1 MLRAL
6 EFYAGIGGLGL
17 ALSRCMARSAEIV
30 AAFEWDPSAA
40 AVYAHNN
47 AKKHPVHRTD
57 ISRLTATDLAAYNAS
72 VFLLSPPCQPY
83 TVLSPEAKGH
93 ADPRASSFHHLM
105 FAVLPDLAK
114 QGALPQFLFVEN
126 VAGFKD
132 SVTHRQLLDLLAS
145 LDYSTREFLLSPLQF
160 GIPNSRKRFYLLAK
174 LSPLEFARPLPVFA
188 EWTDPRD
195 TNEPLASESLAQFL
209 DQVATDASECTVPDK
224 VLLKWAHEFDIVLP
238 SARRTCCFTR
248 GYTRLAQGS
257 GSVLQENTDLDTS
270 TTFRQFV
277 KLRNQDCTDE
287 AIALLRPLRL
297 RYFTPNE
304 LLRIFC
310 FHPPSEGEPAFS
322 WPPNISRKTKY
333 KLLGNSVNVLV
344 VRHLLD
350 YLCTEPSQ

>member
-6 EFYAGIGGLGL
+6 EFYAGIGGLSL
-17 ALSRCMARSAEIV
+17 ALSRCTVRDVELV

-40 AVYAHNN
+40 AVYAYNN
-47 AKKHPVHRTD
+47 AKRHPVHRTD
-57 ISRLTATDLAAYNAS
+57 ISRLSAAVLAAYNAS

-83 TVLSPEAKGH
+83 TVLSPDAKGD

-105 FAVLPDLAK
+105 FSVLPDLAK
-114 QGALPQFLFVEN
+114 QCSLPRFVFVEN

-132 SVTHRQLLDLLAS
+132 SVTHRQLHEMLAS
-145 LDYSTREFLLSPLQF
+145 LNYSTREFLLSPLQF

-174 LSPLEFARPLPVFA
+174 LGPLEFALPPSVFV

-195 TNEPLASESLAQFL
+195 TNEPLSSESLARFL
-209 DQVATDASECTVPDK
+209 DQGTTETNECIVPDK

-238 SARRTCCFTR
+238 SAQRTCCFTR
-248 GYTRLAQGS
+248 GYTHLAQGS
-257 GSVLQENTDLDTS
+257 GSVLQENADLEA
-270 TTFRQFV
+270 R
-277 KLRNQDCTDE
+277 LTDE
-287 AIALLRPLRL
+287 AVAILRPLRL
-297 RYFTPNE
+297 RYFTPTE

-310 FHPPSEGEPAFS
+310 FLPPSESQIPFS
-322 WPPNISRKTKY
+322 WPANISRKTKY

-350 YLCTEPSQ
+350 YLFTEPVQ